1 MYVNYLITFLAVIAL
16 YFGFAFYRNA
26 AISIQDIM
34 FGFSL
39 SFLVFSA
46 ITGIQMPLYF
56 KMGYTKAKMWSLIPF
71 VAVMAFVLIPSFV
84 SALSGIVKSL
94 QSHTIILTLG
104 GIAAGSMIQFI
115 SYRIAVV
122 LYLKR
127 K

>member
-1 MYVNYLITFLAVIAL
+1 
-16 YFGFAFYRNA
+16 
-26 AISIQDIM
+26 
-34 FGFSL
+34 
-39 SFLVFSA
+39 
-46 ITGIQMPLYF
+46 MPLYF
-56 KMGYTKAKMWSLIPF
+56 KMGYTKAKMWSLISF

-94 QSHTIILTLG
+94 LSHTIVLTIG
-104 GIAAGSMIQFI
+104 GIAVGSMIQFI